1 VLLDQKR
8 TRRIVQVVA
17 ILTSLAFA
25 GVIFVVIAFVIF
37 GGGGGTQGVNSEL
50 ISAAQ
55 DEVDASP
62 DDPNA
67 WGQLAAAYAADQ
79 DFQQAIPAAE
89 KAVELSG
96 GDDYPPVRTLVSLQ
110 IQNNNPDGA
119 IAALS
124 DFTAENPDNADAF
137 LQLGTLAD
145 QNGRIQLARLS
156 YQRFLVLNPD
166 DSQAPTLRDRI
177 RELEAAATET
187 TG

>member
-1 VLLDQKR
+1 MLLDQKR

-50 ISAAQ
+50 IGAAQ
-55 DEVDASP
+55 DRVDAAPNDP
-62 DDPNA
+62 DA

-79 DFQQAIPAAE
+79 DFVQAIPAAE
-89 KAVELSG
+89 RAVELSG
-96 GDDYPPVRTLVSLQ
+96 GDDYAPVRTLVSLQ

-119 IAALS
+119 IEALAA
-124 DFTAENPDNADAF
+124 FTARNPDNADAF

-145 QNGRIQLARLS
+145 QNARTQLARLS
-156 YQRFLVLNPD
+156 YQRFLVLSPD
-166 DSQAPTLRDRI
+166 DTQAPTIRDRI
-177 RELEAAATET
+177 RELESAATET